1 MDIVKLLINQII
13 VMFLYMIFGF
23 VLYKGKKISKEG
35 SGNMAT
41 LLVWLIIPVVVV
53 KSFCVEPTKERMIG
67 LGLSVVAALAVQ
79 GLSMLVSHVLFKKRP
94 IDNFASAFS
103 NAGFIGIP
111 LVTATVGSDAVF
123 YIAFFVAL
131 LKILQWVY
139 GVAVIAE
146 KKMVMNKSTLLH
158 PLILGLVLG
167 LVLFFTGWGAKLPAT
182 VTTTLSGISALNA
195 PLAMLIMG
203 VYLAQADLKS
213 LWTDKQLYLLSLARL
228 VLIPLLSLGLLWVL
242 QLVIPAMQTRMILAL
257 LISAIAPVGANVAV
271 YAQLHNKDYVYAS
284 KTVVI
289 STLLSLVSMP
299 LVVLLAQYIL
309 K

>member
-1 MDIVKLLINQII
+1 MQIVSLLINQII
-13 VMFLYMIFGF
+13 VMFVYMIFGF
-23 VLYKGKKISKEG
+23 LLYKGNKISKEG

-41 LLVWLIIPVVVV
+41 LLVWLIIPVVVI
-53 KSFCVEPTKERMIG
+53 KSFCVEPTKARMVG
-67 LGLSVVAALAVQ
+67 LGLSTVAALAIQ
-79 GLSMLVSHVLFKKRP
+79 GLSMAVSHVLFKKRP

-111 LVTATVGSDAVF
+111 LVTATVGADAVF

-131 LKILQWVY
+131 LNILQWVY
-139 GVAVIAE
+139 GVAVITE
-146 KKMVMNKSTLLH
+146 KKMTMNKSTLLH

-167 LVLFFTGWGAKLPAT
+167 LILFFTGWGAKLPGT
-182 VTTTLSGISALNA
+182 VMTALSGISALNA

-213 LWTDKQLYLLSLARL
+213 LWTDKHLYLLSLSRL

-242 QLVIPAMQTRMILAL
+242 QLLIPAMQTQMLLAL
-257 LISAIAPVGANVAV
+257 LIAAIAPVGANVAV
-271 YAQLHNKDYVYAS
+271 YAQLHSKDYVYAS

-299 LVVLLAQYIL
+299 LIVLLAQYIL

>member
-1 MDIVKLLINQII
+1 MEVVKLLINQII

-23 VLYKGKKISKEG
+23 VLFKGKKISKEG
-35 SGNMAT
+35 SANMAT

-53 KSFCVEPTKERMIG
+53 KSFCVEPTRERVVG
-67 LGLSVVAALAVQ
+67 LGLSVVAALAAQ
-79 GLSMLVSHVLFKKRP
+79 GISMLVSHLFFKKHP
-94 IDNFASAFS
+94 IDNFAAAFS

-111 LVTATVGSDAVF
+111 LVSATVGGDAVF

-131 LKILQWVY
+131 LNILQWVY
-139 GVAVIAE
+139 GVAVITQ
-146 KKMVMNKSTLLH
+146 KKMTMNVSTLIH

-167 LVLFFTGWGAKLPAT
+167 LILFFTGLGAKLPTT
-182 VTTTLSGISALNA
+182 VMTTLSGISALNA

-213 LWTDKQLYLLSLARL
+213 LWTDKRLYILSLVRL
-228 VLIPLLSLGLLWVL
+228 VLIPLLTVALFWVL
-242 QLVIPAMQTRMILAL
+242 QLLIPGMHSTMLLAL

-271 YAQLHNKDYVYAS
+271 YAQLHSKDYVYAS

-299 LVVLLAQYIL
+299 VVVLLAQYL
-309 K
+309 LG